1 MGETHMRYHILML
14 PALLA
19 VGACGGKAPDPRG
32 VEHDETLLS
41 VSATGRSET
50 KPDEARFTA
59 GVSTIAASAEAATQ
73 KNNETMAKVTEAL
86 KAFGVAGKDLQTR
99 QLTVNRIDWGA
110 NKGKFEA
117 VNQVEVRVRAVDKAG
132 DAVAAA
138 TQAGANVLSG
148 PTLRVSDQ
156 EAATKSAYAAA
167 YRAARARADAYAG
180 AAGLKIDRVLTI
192 RDGGDGAPPMPYYE
206 MDAAANQ
213 AAPQAAAAPA
223 PFNPGVS
230 ESQVSVRV
238 DFALSEK

>member
-1 MGETHMRYHILML
+1 MHRQPLML
-14 PALLA
+14 LPLLA
-19 VGACGGKAPDPRG
+19 LGACGDKPADPRG

-50 KPDEARFTA
+50 RPDEARFTA
-59 GVSTIAASAEAATQ
+59 GVSTIAGSAEEATRR
-73 KNNETMAKVTEAL
+73 NNETMTKVSEAL
-86 KAFGVAGKDLQTR
+86 KSFGVAAKDLQTR

-117 VNQVEVRVRAVDKAG
+117 VNQVEVRMRAVDKAG
-132 DAVAAA
+132 EAVAA
-138 TQAGANVLSG
+138 TTGAGANVLSG

-167 YRAARARADAYAG
+167 YRAARARAEAYAG
-180 AAGLKIDRVLTI
+180 AAGHKIDRVLVI

-206 MDAAANQ
+206 MDAAANR
-213 AAPQAAAAPA
+213 AVPQAAAAP

>member
-1 MGETHMRYHILML
+1 MRCQTLML
-14 PALLA
+14 VPLLA
-19 VGACGGKAPDPRG
+19 LGACSEKAPDPRG
-32 VEHDETLLS
+32 VGHDETLLS

-50 KPDEARFTA
+50 RPDEARFTA

-73 KNNETMAKVTEAL
+73 RNNETMTKVTEAL

-99 QLTVNRIDWGA
+99 QLTVNRIDWGS

-117 VNQVEVRVRAVDKAG
+117 VNQVEVRMRAVDKAG
-132 DAVAAA
+132 EAVAAT

-180 AAGLKIDRVLTI
+180 AAGLKIHRVLTI
-192 RDGGDGAPPMPYYE
+192 RDGGENAPPMPYYE
-206 MDAAANQ
+206 MDAAANRAVAQ
-213 AAPQAAAAPA
+213 SAAP
-223 PFNPGVS
+223 PFNPGAN

-238 DFALSEK
+238 DFALSKK